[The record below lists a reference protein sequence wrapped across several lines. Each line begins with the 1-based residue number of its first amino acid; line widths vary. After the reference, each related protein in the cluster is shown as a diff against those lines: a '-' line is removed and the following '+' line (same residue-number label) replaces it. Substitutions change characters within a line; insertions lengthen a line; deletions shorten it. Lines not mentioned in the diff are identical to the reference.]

1 MGRWLQEESFASNAL
16 SLSNDAVRTCH
27 DKVADHSFF
36 SSVLASACRT
46 FNVPRPHGFQHSIVS
61 SAFDQY
67 KVSVARNPVRT
78 PTPRLLYRNSF
89 AAAVSFPMIKTSL
102 SIL

>member
-46 FNVPRPHGFQHSIVS
+46 FNFPRPHGFQHSIVS
-61 SAFDQY
+61 AFNQY

-78 PTPRLLYRNSF
+78 PTPWLLYRNSF
-89 AAAVSFPMIKTSL
+89 AAAVSFQMIKTSL